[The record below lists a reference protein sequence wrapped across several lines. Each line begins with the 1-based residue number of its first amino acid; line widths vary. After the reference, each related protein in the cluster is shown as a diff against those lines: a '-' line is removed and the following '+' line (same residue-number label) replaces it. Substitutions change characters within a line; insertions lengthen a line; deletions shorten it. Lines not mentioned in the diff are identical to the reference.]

1 MKLYSAVSSLEDKM
15 ASQTQ
20 AKSGDEARAYRAAR
34 LQGMT
39 HALNRFMRISLLNGS
54 ANMGDF
60 SKLTALPLI
69 PPCAVPES
77 MKPDYLEIF
86 SAYISSASSSV
97 EVSLSSVARRSAQI
111 EIEHDFLEPF
121 KTNVFDICMDEI
133 VESLYKGA
141 FYRFISLRG
150 GSVANSTPTAAA
162 VAPEIGG
169 LKLKPYGK
177 RASTDS
183 SFSFDMG
190 ISKIS
195 GRTESPLASPYNMG
209 TLKGSLKEPSS
220 AGTTTTGGFGFG
232 SISQENLSIPAENP
246 VRIMASGNSFD
257 KNPSPLSVVSMARA
271 STLGVLQIQRSA
283 QPELRSPLSASAT
296 MSAIVLSPTSPRVL
310 PTPFAP
316 SARGVAMTPVKSKSL
331 QSKRSHKEL
340 VI

>member
-1 MKLYSAVSSLEDKM
+1 M

-69 PPCAVPES
+69 PPCPVPES

-150 GSVANSTPTAAA
+150 SVANSTTTAAA
-162 VAPEIGG
+162 VGPEIGG

-209 TLKGSLKEPSS
+209 TLKGSLKEASG
-220 AGTTTTGGFGFG
+220 AGTTTGGFGFG
-232 SISQENLSIPAENP
+232 SISQENLSIPAAENSA
-246 VRIMASGNSFD
+246 RIIMASGNSFD
-257 KNPSPLSVVSMARA
+257 KNPSSPLSVVSMARA

-296 MSAIVLSPTSPRVL
+296 MSAIVLSPTSP
-310 PTPFAP
+310 
-316 SARGVAMTPVKSKSL
+316 
-331 QSKRSHKEL
+331 
-340 VI
+340 